1 MRKKYFYNL
10 LYFCIFSSLVV
21 PLILNI
27 KINEISNKIIEVNND
42 ILILERER
50 NSIKLKH
57 SDTFSIANIDKL
69 SKLNLYERLDVAQKI
84 NKLQIPY
91 KLNNRE
97 IEKVAVLGFGK

>member
-50 NSIKLKH
+50 NYKKRDEQTTGSRLKK
-57 SDTFSIANIDKL
+57 TRQYAAGGGN
-69 SKLNLYERLDVAQKI
+69 ERKPAPRFAGRPRRI
-84 NKLQIPY
+84 
-91 KLNNRE
+91 
-97 IEKVAVLGFGK
+97 